1 MPDPREELYYKYI
14 GSRTSPSKVYPD
26 ENLSLG
32 ERVAQ
37 AQRLREMGVHVATPK
52 AKQAELNFGKN
63 LGQVP
68 VSIGALGGM
77 TQKEADEASESA
89 AASLQAVNDYGTIP
103 LYFTPAAPAAAVF
116 DVSRGII
123 NEDPYEIGLS
133 AFGIARPLK
142 SVAQTIPEVLEK
154 ALAYSFGAGAV
165 GVQVQDFLKNFGE
178 KASDE

>member
-1 MPDPREELYYKYI
+1 M
-14 GSRTSPSKVYPD
+14 
-26 ENLSLG
+26 
-32 ERVAQ
+32 
-37 AQRLREMGVHVATPK
+37 
-52 AKQAELNFGKN
+52 
-63 LGQVP
+63 
-68 VSIGALGGM
+68 
-77 TQKEADEASESA
+77 
-89 AASLQAVNDYGTIP
+89 QAVNDYGTIP
-103 LYFTPAAPAAAVF
+103 LYFTPAAPAAAAF